1 MAFLIPFKR
10 EHLAQMTVKADAR
23 DAAANPLM
31 IPALEKVGHTLV
43 LNDGKVL
50 GVIGAVPTIPGVC
63 EVFIL
68 ASEEQKDHPIPF
80 GRLIKREVFTLKR
93 QYRRIQAVA
102 RNDDFHYRW
111 LSWLGFKAEGVL
123 KAYGMNGEDMVMWGL
138 V

>member
-1 MAFLIPFKR
+1 M
-10 EHLAQMTVKADAR
+10 
-23 DAAANPLM
+23 
-31 IPALEKVGHTLV
+31 EKVGHTLM
-43 LNDGKVL
+43 LNSGKVL
-50 GVIGAVPTIPGVC
+50 GIIGAVPMIPGVC

-68 ASEEQKDHPIPF
+68 ASEEQINHPIPF

-93 QYRRIQAVA
+93 QYRRIQAVSKPD
-102 RNDDFHYRW
+102 NFHYRW